1 MKDCN
6 KTQKKTFSQIC
17 NCSWKMEDKIY
28 LIKLK
33 IKPLNIGWDNVPQTK
48 FSWYWAKTLNFK
60 YSIEKKDKE
69 NGLCYYVERRC
80 CTLQKENKIKKE
92 RDDVENLHTN
102 IIRKRNWNW
111 KCEFM
116 VSVQI

>member
-33 IKPLNIGWDNVPQTK
+33 IKPLNIGWDNASKQNLVD
-48 FSWYWAKTLNFK
+48 
-60 YSIEKKDKE
+60 IE
-69 NGLCYYVERRC
+69 LI
-80 CTLQKENKIKKE
+80 L
-92 RDDVENLHTN
+92 
-102 IIRKRNWNW
+102 
-111 KCEFM
+111 
-116 VSVQI
+116 